1 MIASLESILEE
12 TCRDGLT
19 SRRLV
24 NPYTFLGR
32 ARKGTAEFDKARS
45 APQTARSL
53 TQAMIDNGV
62 RVSQMVLDLKDI
74 EEELA
79 TIPGS

>member
-1 MIASLESILEE
+1 VIASLESIPEE
-12 TCRDGLT
+12 TRRDGQT

-24 NPYTFLGR
+24 NAYIFLGR
-32 ARKGTAEFDKARS
+32 ARKGTEEFDKARS
-45 APQTARSL
+45 ALQTARLL
-53 TQAMIDNGV
+53 TQEMIDNGV